1 MTFTG
6 QWEPARVERIKELF
20 EAGFSMLL
28 IAEQLN
34 LTRGK
39 VAGKL
44 YRMRHREGVVFTRSR
59 TLTEKKRQTPL
70 PRVRLVERRP
80 YTPESVG
87 QLYDGVVPLPYKDPI
102 PALLKIAGIKAIL
115 HEADVAGEL
124 MGEAFLPEL
133 PLTYSPEEVSL
144 VIEPAKEAAALTIS
158 ELTFFDG
165 KPAEC
170 RYVVGEG
177 LYCGRKVEGRTSWCL
192 THQRVVYQ
200 LPQQRSVRRAPFFR

>member
-6 QWEPARVERIKELF
+6 QWEPARVEQVKELF
-20 EAGFSMLL
+20 EAGVSMLL

-39 VAGKL
+39 VAGIL
-44 YRMRHREGVVFTRSR
+44 YRLRHHDGVVFTRSK
-59 TLTEKKRQTPL
+59 TLIEKKRQTPR
-70 PRVRLVERRP
+70 PRVRLIERRP

-87 QLYDGVVPLPYKDPI
+87 QLYAELVPENGGAVVKSTQLWPLLKDPI
-102 PALLKIAGIKAIL
+102 VGEIAG
-115 HEADVAGEL
+115 EV
-124 MGEAFLPEL
+124 FLTEL

-144 VIEPAKEAAALTIS
+144 VVEPAKEAAALSIS

-192 THQRVVYQ
+192 AHQRVVYQ
-200 LPQQRSVRRAPFFR
+200 PPQQRSVHRAPLFR